1 MQKTGRHCKQHSFKP
16 TSSMTDMDNQQ
27 LKKIYSAIE
36 VLRKIGVEP
45 NADQLSR
52 LSQIEEE
59 ILQQTA
65 KAFANEVNA
74 VRRPFMLQLDYEPD
88 NMPSLTIVI
97 DDKTL
102 PIALPK
108 PTIEE
113 TVPEKRKE
121 ATPEKPKRIAEKPRI
136 IEPTLQFEYEP
147 ELVPEPENKPKPK
160 PKAEPVHGPEPP
172 KSEDNVS
179 SPADDFFATLY
190 SKPKDDDRPKRI
202 RKKYSLNGS
211 RFMKKEDLVFEI
223 IRLYLKHHPYETF
236 RQLQQVFSDDYCADK
251 FKSRGFLVSEGDLE
265 NWFYSGKYNFY
276 HGNLPEYRLV
286 SADGIGFYNYSSW
299 THETIIPIIKL
310 AESLGYRITTDK

>member
-97 DDKTL
+97 DDKAL
-102 PIALPK
+102 PITLPK
-108 PTIEE
+108 PTVEE
-113 TVPEKRKE
+113 KVEQIVPERQQEPTPVEHKR
-121 ATPEKPKRIAEKPRI
+121 TMLSPRI
-136 IEPTLQFEYEP
+136 IEPTLKFE
-147 ELVPEPENKPKPK
+147 PEPEKTN
-160 PKAEPVHGPEPP
+160 PVHDPELP
-172 KSEDNVS
+172 KSEPIAS
-179 SPADDFFATLY
+179 SPADDFFSSLY
-190 SKPKDDDRPKRI
+190 NKPKDDGKTKRT

-223 IRLYLKHHPYETF
+223 IKLYVKHHPNASF
-236 RQLQQVFSDDYCADK
+236 RQLQEVFNDDFCADK
-251 FKSRGFLVSEGDLE
+251 FKSIGFLVSEGDLE
-265 NWFYSGKYNFY
+265 HWYYSGKYNFY
-276 HGNLPEYRLV
+276 HGDMQEYRLV
-286 SADGIGFYNYSSW
+286 SADGIVFYNYSSW
-299 THETIIPIIKL
+299 THDTIIPIIEL
-310 AESLGYRITTDK
+310 AESFGYRITTDK